1 MPPPRSW
8 FGTTGGRISALRS
21 SPPPT
26 TPPSSPPSWEE
37 MAHTSGSWEGA
48 TTTMAD
54 VQRLRWTHRIPEG
67 VATRLP
73 GEEIVSVVEPGER
86 VVFVAHFDRGFGLPA
101 NAFFRAFLE
110 FFGLQPH
117 HLPVNAY
124 VTLSCYAAFCE
135 GYAGLWPDVDFWS
148 RLFYIKAQTTDSKL
162 RACGAASLY
171 ACRDVSFPKIPMVDS
186 VKKWQTTFFYV
197 KNENLAKDLLNLP
210 EFSPAPPAKTNWG
223 YCPKPADPAAEVNM
237 LLEFLRTC
245 VTRDRLTGADLLC
258 TFISRRVLLLQRRV
272 HKICYMSGR
281 LDPTRTSKVQL
292 SLEGVARWVNHISQA
307 KLPDNWQWGMEPFS
321 RNDPPA
327 LNFPRMIVE
336 DGDLAEKVWEAD
348 LPTPEDERD
357 RAASEDENPDAAAQA
372 SEEQGE
378 PSSTEQPGDEEV
390 TILGLLR
397 VTPLTAVPPAAAAVP
412 PLQVW
417 KRATGRLEAA
427 AKKQRR
433 LPQKQI
439 PEAAGSAIKFPGA
452 REPPRPPASSR
463 RRLLRHGRG
472 GSQLRNLRL
481 GSGRARRRSSRC
493 PLWER
498 RTSSSAPPPASS
510 GSGSQDEPAH
520 WTSHPTIGDLLRR
533 SRPEVPPTGGDG
545 GAPGGGADSHPRA
558 VPSPEPMVI
567 SDLAGQA
574 VPPSAS
580 EPAREESARSASAD
594 ARALI
599 KAKGPAVE
607 PQRPSQPLVS
617 LHVAPAATLAH
628 VVSAPDSSLGC
639 VGTME
644 KEWRDTNAHE
654 VTSREGRK
662 GVAPMELFFS
672 DFRALLTASAT
683 EADNR
688 LKRCEKVA
696 KSVNDKRAD
705 LYNKLVA
712 SYHRA
717 KTERAEMARELEA
730 TQAVAAQVP
739 QLHEELRLSRAQ
751 CTTSQE
757 TAKALAAQAKET
769 EGELACLH
777 RLEANHLAELEAVKR
792 VEQERVDSLN
802 RHLGEVDE

>member
-1 MPPPRSW
+1 
-8 FGTTGGRISALRS
+8 
-21 SPPPT
+21 
-26 TPPSSPPSWEE
+26 
-37 MAHTSGSWEGA
+37 MAHASGSWEGA

-54 VQRLRWTHRIPEG
+54 VQRLRRTHRIPEG

-73 GEEIVSVVEPGER
+73 GEEVVPVVEPSER

-101 NAFFRAFLE
+101 SAFFRAFLE

-117 HLPVNAY
+117 HLPANAY

-148 RLFYIKAQTTDSKL
+148 RLFYIKAQTTNGEL
-162 RACGAASLY
+162 RACGA
-171 ACRDVSFPKIPMVDS
+171 
-186 VKKWQTTFFYV
+186 
-197 KNENLAKDLLNLP
+197 NENPAKDLLNLP
-210 EFSPAPPAKTNWG
+210 EFLPAPPAKTNWG
-223 YCPKPADPAAEVNM
+223 FCPKPADPAAEVNM

-245 VTRDRLTGADLLC
+245 VTRDHLTGADLLC
-258 TFISRRVLLLQRRV
+258 TFISRRVLPLQWRV
-272 HKICYMSGR
+272 HKICHMSGR

-292 SLEGVARWVNHISQA
+292 SLEGVARRVNHISQA

-348 LPTPEDERD
+348 LPAPEDERD
-357 RAASEDENPDAAAQA
+357 RAASEDENLDAAAQA
-372 SEEQGE
+372 GEEQGE

-390 TILGLLR
+390 MILEPLR
-397 VTPLTAVPPAAAAVP
+397 VTPLTAVPPAAAVVP
-412 PLQVW
+412 PLRVR

-439 PEAAGSAIKFPGA
+439 LEAAGSAIKFSRGA
-452 REPPRPPASSR
+452 GTASASSVISPPPAPPRTRRESTPQPPASE
-463 RRLLRHGRG
+463 
-472 GSQLRNLRL
+472 
-481 GSGRARRRSSRC
+481 RARTPPVF
-493 PLWER
+493 PLPSVGAG
-498 RTSSSAPPPASS
+498 TSSSVPPPASS
-510 GSGSQDEPAH
+510 GSGSQDEPARR
-520 WTSHPTIGDLLRR
+520 TSQPTIGDLLRR

-545 GAPGGGADSHPRA
+545 GAPRGGADSGPRV
-558 VPSPEPMVI
+558 VPPPEPMVI
-567 SDLAGQA
+567 SVPAGQA

-580 EPAREESARSASAD
+580 EPAREESARSDSAD
-594 ARALI
+594 AGALI

-607 PQRPSQPLVS
+607 PQGPSQPLVS

-628 VVSAPDSSLGC
+628 VVSAPDSSLGS

-644 KEWRDTNAHE
+644 KEWRDADAHE

-683 EADNR
+683 EVDNR

-696 KSVNDKRAD
+696 KPANALILAGSA
-705 LYNKLVA
+705 
-712 SYHRA
+712 
-717 KTERAEMARELEA
+717 
-730 TQAVAAQVP
+730 AVAAQVP
-739 QLHEELRLSRAQ
+739 QLQEELRLSRAQ
-751 CTTSQE
+751 CTASQE

-769 EGELACLH
+769 EGELARLR

-792 VEQERVDSLN
+792 VE
-802 RHLGEVDE
+802 